1 MDSKQVLNKIITM
14 LGMDNKSVEL
24 GGNANSGGP
33 FYGKLENGD
42 AVQSDFFDLGHVMFV
57 VKGASLV
64 PAPDADHIVQLPV
77 GLAGGNKRY
86 FITTKDGIIT
96 SMNLEDTHGGVKKDV
111 NFSAQTETEMEKT
124 LTTEELGALKDFNEA
139 QAVKKE
145 TMAVDPAQRLDA
157 LEAEVKQ
164 LRDDI
169 AKLFEAQK
177 ADDAE
182 DASEGATEMG
192 AETRVV
198 SDAEIKGLQQQ
209 DSKQGMPNNG
219 GPSKT
224 NMSSAKKFTGAPVE
238 ETVNLSGL
246 FKSKKEGTTLGSVL
260 AKMNNSRF

>member
-14 LGMDNKSVEL
+14 LGMDGKNVEL
-24 GGNANSGGP
+24 GGNANAGGP

-42 AVQSDFFDLGHVMFV
+42 AVQTDFFDLGHTLFV
-57 VKGASLV
+57 VKGADLV

-96 SMNLEDTHGGVKKDV
+96 SMNLEDTHGAIKTNV

-124 LTTEELGALKDFNEA
+124 LTTEELGALKDYNEA
-139 QAVKKE
+139 EAVKKE

-169 AKLFEAQK
+169 ASLFEKQK
-177 ADDAE
+177 GDD
-182 DASEGATEMG
+182 ATEMG
-192 AETRVV
+192 VKVYDETAAVKEV
-198 SDAEIKGLQQQ
+198 QKVDESKGGKLQ
-209 DSKQGMPNNG
+209 
-219 GPSKT
+219 
-224 NMSSAKKFTGAPVE
+224 MSNSAKKFTGAPVE
-238 ETVNLSGL
+238 ENLNLSGL

-260 AKMNNSRF
+260 AKMNSSRF